1 MLVASGAAKPV
12 VDFAL
17 DIVHASFYKSSH
29 QIRLKRERC
38 SPFSVTCLQTA
49 GTKLGRGNQFIDLRL
64 AREDFPRIRDAYS
77 WRLGKLQQEYDMT
90 SLSSV
95 RFMGRDWVEPGP
107 HAINEF
113 PSTIK
118 VFLAEHRPSRM
129 PFFRHLA
136 GLPISVA
143 SDSTL
148 LGQIHLIYQSAMHAT
163 RTAVYYL
170 PYLDSPALRKRKLKI
185 LIDDDGL
192 PGGDTHHYQLTR
204 AFLNIGAKSV
214 LQDEEFGDLEEL
226 CCHLDT
232 KTAHFVRIV
241 RELYRRSLGPWCA
254 VEVLSVD
261 WMRALSGA
269 LSIHFPQF
277 IHEPY
282 FKECFSQRVE
292 ERHAEESLTV
302 TQMVLRAR
310 PTLLPETLRHAK
322 MMAKALD
329 GVWVHLDKIV
339 LDAHRRGARTDD
351 APSATD
357 EPLSA
362 GTIAPQHL

>member
-1 MLVASGAAKPV
+1 
-12 VDFAL
+12 
-17 DIVHASFYKSSH
+17 
-29 QIRLKRERC
+29 
-38 SPFSVTCLQTA
+38 
-49 GTKLGRGNQFIDLRL
+49 
-64 AREDFPRIRDAYS
+64 
-77 WRLGKLQQEYDMT
+77 MT

-95 RFMGRDWVEPGP
+95 RLMGRDRIEPEL
-107 HAINEF
+107 HAIDEF
-113 PSTIK
+113 PSAIK
-118 VFLAEHRPSRM
+118 VALAEHRPSRM
-129 PFFRHLA
+129 PFFQHLA
-136 GLPISVA
+136 ALPFSVA
-143 SDSTL
+143 NDSTL

-170 PYLDSPALRKRKLKI
+170 PYLDSPALRKRKLQI

-204 AFLNIGAKSV
+204 AFLNIGAKSF
-214 LQDEEFGDLEEL
+214 LQDEEFADLEEL
-226 CCHLDT
+226 CCHLDSET
-232 KTAHFVRIV
+232 VHFVRLV

-292 ERHAEESLTV
+292 ERHAEESLAV

-310 PTLLPETLRHAK
+310 PTLLRETLRHAR

-329 GVWVHLDKIV
+329 GVWVHLDRIV
-339 LDAHRRGARTDD
+339 LDAHRRARTAD
-351 APSATD
+351 APPATA
-357 EPLSA
+357 EPRSS
-362 GTIAPQHL
+362 GTTAVPHL